1 MEVNE
6 FERAVQVLVDAGLL
20 KDDSVVLE
28 AERARD
34 EG

>member
-1 MEVNE
+1 MTNE
-6 FERAVQVLVDAGLL
+6 FEEAIQVLVDAGLL
-20 KDDSVVLE
+20 SDDSVVLE